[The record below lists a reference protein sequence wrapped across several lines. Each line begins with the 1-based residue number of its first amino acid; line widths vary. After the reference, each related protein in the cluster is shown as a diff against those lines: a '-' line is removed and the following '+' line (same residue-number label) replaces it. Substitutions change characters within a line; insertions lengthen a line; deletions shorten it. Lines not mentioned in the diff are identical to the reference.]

1 VGEKMLSEHRAFI
14 HKFQGVTPDMRILA
28 GMLHIYKTPDLLLSA
43 LSEFVIERAN
53 EAIKSSGR
61 FNIALSGGSSPK
73 RLYEL
78 LASDVYRNRIEWTKV
93 YFFFGDERY
102 VPADHSSSNFLM
114 AKKALFTPLK
124 ISEDQ
129 IYAVDTSLSPP
140 DSASDYERRLRK
152 HFGGDILKFDLI
164 LLGLGDNSHT
174 ASLFPHT
181 SVLHEKD
188 ALIKEVYVQEVSMYR
203 ITFTAPLINAAHCV
217 AFLVY
222 GASKSEALAHILKD
236 PLNVEEYPA
245 QLIKPV
251 DGALHWFLDGAA
263 AAELDRE
270 GV

>member
-1 VGEKMLSEHRAFI
+1 
-14 HKFQGVTPDMRILA
+14 
-28 GMLHIYKTPDLLLSA
+28 MLHIYKTPDLLLSA
-43 LSEFVIERAN
+43 LADFVVERATGV
-53 EAIKSSGR
+53 IKSSGR
-61 FNIALSGGSSPK
+61 FNFALSGGSSPK

-78 LASDVYRNRIEWTKV
+78 LVSDNYRHRIDWTKV

-114 AKKALFTPLK
+114 AKNSLFTPLN
-124 ISEDQ
+124 ISGDQ
-129 IYAVDTSLSPP
+129 IFAVETSLSPSE
-140 DSASDYERRLRK
+140 SAVDYERRVRK
-152 HFGGDILKFDLI
+152 HFKGDPCRFDLV

-203 ITFTAPLINAAHCV
+203 ITFTAPLINDANCV

-222 GASKSEALAHILKD
+222 GSSKAEALVHVLKD
-236 PLNVEEYPA
+236 PTNVEMYPA
-245 QLIKPV
+245 QLIKP
-251 DGALHWFLDGAA
+251 DRGELHWFVDGPA
-263 AAELDRE
+263 AAELDG